1 MALTVRFF
9 PLWMELVCAALL
21 VQRGNPVS
29 RVLLRGA
36 TPCHV
41 RVPFWFHSTRS
52 TCALFYSVRE
62 HWPRL
67 DLVAIELGIPCFDQ
81 YLHLWMWCGRAVLLT
96 MEAYGISTPSS
107 ARLLTSPSGY
117 LQIVHVHVS
126 FLQKW
131 GLAVLARVPSFA
143 ESSVDK

>member
-1 MALTVRFF
+1 MFVLRCSCSVETLCPGFF
-9 PLWMELVCAALL
+9 YEMRLL
-21 VQRGNPVS
+21 D
-29 RVLLRGA
+29 LLGS
-36 TPCHV
+36 
-41 RVPFWFHSTRS
+41 PFWFHSTRS

-81 YLHLWMWCGRAVLLT
+81 HLHLWMWCGRAVPLT

-107 ARLLTSPSGY
+107 ARPLTSPSGY

-126 FLQKW
+126 FLKVW